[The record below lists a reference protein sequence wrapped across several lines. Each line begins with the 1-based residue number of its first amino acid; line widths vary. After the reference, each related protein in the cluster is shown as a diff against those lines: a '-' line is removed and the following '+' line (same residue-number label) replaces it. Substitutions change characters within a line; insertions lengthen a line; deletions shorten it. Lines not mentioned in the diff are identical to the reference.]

1 LNYFSFIFVNIFL
14 CKYLLLNLRIET
26 NEKYFNHLK
35 TKQMTASEFTTIATS
50 RLSALPTNDL
60 IVELKKLMNDFTSA
74 ANMVQDIVLDILMER
89 LPESEFIELCN
100 SL

>member
-1 LNYFSFIFVNIFL
+1 
-14 CKYLLLNLRIET
+14 
-26 NEKYFNHLK
+26 
-35 TKQMTASEFTTIATS
+35 MTASEFTKIATL

-89 LPESEFIELCN
+89 LPEPEFIELCN

>member
-1 LNYFSFIFVNIFL
+1 
-14 CKYLLLNLRIET
+14 
-26 NEKYFNHLK
+26 
-35 TKQMTASEFTTIATS
+35 
-50 RLSALPTNDL
+50 
-60 IVELKKLMNDFTSA
+60 MNDFTSA

>member
-1 LNYFSFIFVNIFL
+1 
-14 CKYLLLNLRIET
+14 
-26 NEKYFNHLK
+26 
-35 TKQMTASEFTTIATS
+35 MTVSEFTKIATL
-50 RLSALPTNDL
+50 RLNALPTNDL
-60 IVELKKLMNDFTSA
+60 IVELRKLMNDFTST